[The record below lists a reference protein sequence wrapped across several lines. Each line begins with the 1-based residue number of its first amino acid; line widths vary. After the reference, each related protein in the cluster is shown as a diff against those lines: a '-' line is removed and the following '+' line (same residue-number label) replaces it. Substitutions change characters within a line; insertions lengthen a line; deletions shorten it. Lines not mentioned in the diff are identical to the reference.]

1 MTKIISSWAPVNEN
15 DTSRYV
21 AFVCDQI
28 KCSADQEILYD
39 DKPTMCALV
48 QAMAQ
53 LECGVVIPLAD
64 IEKAYDIA

>member
-1 MTKIISSWAPVNEN
+1 M
-15 DTSRYV
+15 
-21 AFVCDQI
+21 CGQI
-28 KCSADQEILYD
+28 KCSADQEIHYG

-53 LECGVVIPLAD
+53 VECGVVIPSAD